1 MSWAWTRTF
10 YATRNGTIF
19 NFEAKRQRD
28 DAVKHHG
35 FEKMLS
41 ADAMNHYPNIVRVG
55 WREYDEFIANAPTI
69 IESTIGQLNSDSA
82 VNKAN
87 ANTSNALNA
96 LDCVGESEASR

>member
-1 MSWAWTRTF
+1 MKDGGIRDERKVSWAWTRTF
-10 YATRNGTIF
+10 YATKNGTIF

-55 WREYDEFIANAPTI
+55 WREYDEFIAKAPTI
-69 IESTIGQLNSDSA
+69 IPADKEETG
-82 VNKAN
+82 
-87 ANTSNALNA
+87 
-96 LDCVGESEASR
+96 

>member
-69 IESTIGQLNSDSA
+69 ITAEPFNDLS
-82 VNKAN
+82 KPFKKE
-87 ANTSNALNA
+87 
-96 LDCVGESEASR
+96 GEQC